1 MKSNKIFS
9 LLLLGA
15 VAFGSCNSEDEP
27 LTNPLS
33 GENQVKFQASIGA
46 SVTTRAAGTTWNAGD
61 AIGVYALNAGQK
73 LPDGVYDS
81 KSNIKYTT
89 PTEAEQGVF
98 TAATEGITFPET
110 GNLDFIAYYP
120 YRESLANNV
129 YAIDVADQSKPA
141 AIDLLFSNNAV
152 NQSEPAVA
160 LQFKHQLAML
170 VLNVSAGDGVTSLD
184 GLTVSIEGLKTDG
197 TFNLADG
204 SITTGTTV
212 KTITPVVA
220 ASGKTATVAA
230 ILVPG
235 QDLKDTKISFK
246 VGGQTYEWTPDA
258 QAVETGK
265 KYTYPSIQLSTT
277 GVTVVQPSATIVDW
291 VDVEIGGI
299 VTLKPNEG
307 EQGSWTV
314 AELRSKFTGTE
325 YTITEEVKV
334 KAVVIQNK
342 EGGNSTSLKN
352 IVIQDETAGI
362 AVRFVEN
369 NETLTFGDE
378 VEISLKD
385 QKLSAYNGLLQINNL
400 PNANVT
406 KTGTKTVT
414 AKEVTAADFLA
425 GKYESQYVAVPNV
438 QVVAADLEKTFATDK
453 HGSINME
460 FENGGQFILFTSS
473 YAVFKNQKVP
483 QGSGT
488 LKGIASINQPKDGE
502 AVYQILPTVAAD
514 VEGLTQSR
522 FGSSTSTLE
531 VSPATIQLE
540 ASAADAQSITLTAS
554 GAWTTTTEGSGF
566 TVSPESG
573 TGNATVTV
581 TATAASGASGKIIF
595 ALTGTALTKEVTI
608 SQKGDS
614 PTPTSNNLF
623 PGSDFEDWTAF
634 TGGLKPNLGLKDYAV
649 QVDGGRNNS
658 KALTIKGTP
667 GANDYVFTAT
677 VPEGFS
683 AEGKTKV
690 VFYIKGTGGKSL
702 SLNLYSDEI
711 SGKYQ
716 AYIPFNLGDCVTDKE
731 LSKSSSNQYGGAIN
745 TENDWV
751 KITLNIPEDFN
762 IAVKGGNDLFGFKVG
777 KDAAYDLLVDDITL
791 E

>member
-27 LTNPLS
+27 LINPLS

-531 VSPATIQLE
+531 VSPSAIEFE
-540 ASAADAQSITLTAS
+540 ASANNTQNITITAS
-554 GAWTTTTEGSGF
+554 GAWTATTEGSGF
-566 TVSPESG
+566 TISPASG
-573 TGNATVTV
+573 TGNATIVA
-581 TATAASGASGKIIF
+581 TATAATGATGKIIV
-595 ALTGTALTKEVTI
+595 ALTETALTKEIAV
-608 SQKGDS
+608 SQKTSGGE
-614 PTPTSNNLF
+614 PTVIFSETFENATPLKEKFNSEGTSVSGFDFADGKYTGTGADVRTTGSITSKHLWF
-623 PGSDFEDWTAF
+623 PGYNAKYDAAF
-634 TGGLKPNLGLKDYAV
+634 
-649 QVDGGRNNS
+649 
-658 KALTIKGTP
+658 
-667 GANDYVFTAT
+667 
-677 VPEGFS
+677 
-683 AEGKTKV
+683 
-690 VFYIKGTGGKSL
+690 
-702 SLNLYSDEI
+702 
-711 SGKYQ
+711 
-716 AYIPFNLGDCVTDKE
+716 
-731 LSKSSSNQYGGAIN
+731 
-745 TENDWV
+745 V
-751 KITLNIPEDFN
+751 KISNIPSGYTSIKLTYDIAANAKDIAAN
-762 IAVKGGNDLFGFKVG
+762 ILKIKCNN
-777 KDAAYDLLVDDITL
+777 KDIPLSEEKLGEQNVFSTITIDIPIDDVTTL
-791 E
+791 EFYTDETNTSGFRLDNIKLEGVKK

>member
-1 MKSNKIFS
+1 M
-9 LLLLGA
+9 
-15 VAFGSCNSEDEP
+15 
-27 LTNPLS
+27 
-33 GENQVKFQASIGA
+33 
-46 SVTTRAAGTTWNAGD
+46 
-61 AIGVYALNAGQK
+61 YALNAGQK

-235 QDLKDTKISFK
+235 QDLKDAKISFK
-246 VGGQTYEWTPDA
+246 VGDQTYEWTPDA

-531 VSPATIQLE
+531 VSPSAIEFE
-540 ASAADAQSITLTAS
+540 ASANNTQNITITAS
-554 GAWTTTTEGSGF
+554 GAWTATTEGSGF
-566 TVSPESG
+566 TISPASG
-573 TGNATVTV
+573 TGNATIVA
-581 TATAASGASGKIIF
+581 TATAATGATGKIIV
-595 ALTGTALTKEVTI
+595 ALTETALTKEIAV
-608 SQKGDS
+608 SQKTSGGE
-614 PTPTSNNLF
+614 PT
-623 PGSDFEDWTAF
+623 
-634 TGGLKPNLGLKDYAV
+634 V
-649 QVDGGRNNS
+649 
-658 KALTIKGTP
+658 I
-667 GANDYVFTAT
+667 
-677 VPEGFS
+677 FS
-683 AEGKTKV
+683 
-690 VFYIKGTGGKSL
+690 
-702 SLNLYSDEI
+702 
-711 SGKYQ
+711 
-716 AYIPFNLGDCVTDKE
+716 
-731 LSKSSSNQYGGAIN
+731 
-745 TENDWV
+745 
-751 KITLNIPEDFN
+751 EDFN
-762 IAVKGGNDLFGFKVG
+762 TINGKGGNDG
-777 KDAAYDLLVDDITL
+777 KWNGTDASGDKLETFENWSLTEGYQGSKSIKLGAGSKQGSAQTPELTNLAGDAILTFRAGAWDSGSEQTELLLEIEGGSLDQTAVTL
-791 E
+791 EKGKFNDYTVNISGGMATTKITFKGKQAKNSRFFLDDVVVKSK